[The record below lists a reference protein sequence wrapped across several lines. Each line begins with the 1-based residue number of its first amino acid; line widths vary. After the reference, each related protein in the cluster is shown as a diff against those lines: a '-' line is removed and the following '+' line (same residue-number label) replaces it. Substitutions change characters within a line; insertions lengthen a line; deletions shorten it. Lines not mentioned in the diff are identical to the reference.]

1 MLERVNACCL
11 HIISIDDA
19 GPFYFGYL
27 GLGEKEEKE
36 VGQVILSFHHAQII
50 LVTHLSSRFFDNKI
64 CSFFLL
70 LNLNNVDAFFFK

>member
-1 MLERVNACCL
+1 MKNEKNKNIEPHQSFTGSYTKKCIRMLERVNACSL

-36 VGQVILSFHHAQII
+36 VGQIILSFHHA
-50 LVTHLSSRFFDNKI
+50 
-64 CSFFLL
+64 
-70 LNLNNVDAFFFK
+70 